1 MPTLTIAKNDYKV
14 TKGNIVKMY
23 DKATKDEIYHGADWY
38 VNAFNYAKI
47 LESDLDYQISFKK
60 IVGVIAALSPRNDW
74 NRNKFDAYQ
83 ICKDFLNKKYYQ
95 LNLFGYQE
103 LLKTKVCTFGINKGK
118 AIKILL
124 SDDKDIESILKG
136 LKTINFYRCIIGDNN
151 AICIDGHA
159 FSIACNEVRNL
170 ASIPPISPKNYKILQ
185 TEYKLATTF
194 INKKYNLSLKVS
206 DIQAITW
213 VTYKRINNK

>member
-23 DKATKDEIYHGADWY
+23 DKATKDEFYHGADWY

-74 NRNKFDAYQ
+74 NRNKIDASQ

-103 LLKTKVCTFGINKGK
+103 LLKTKVCTFGTNKAK
-118 AIKILL
+118 AIK
-124 SDDKDIESILKG
+124 
-136 LKTINFYRCIIGDNN
+136 
-151 AICIDGHA
+151 
-159 FSIACNEVRNL
+159 NL
-170 ASIPPISPKNYKILQ
+170 
-185 TEYKLATTF
+185 
-194 INKKYNLSLKVS
+194 
-206 DIQAITW
+206 
-213 VTYKRINNK
+213 

>member
-23 DKATKDEIYHGADWY
+23 ETANQNEYWQGVDWY
-38 VNAFNYAKI
+38 IDAHNFTKV
-47 LESDLDYQISFKK
+47 LESDLDYQISYKK
-60 IVGVIAALSPRNDW
+60 IAGVIAALSPRNDW
-74 NRNKFDAYQ
+74 NRNKIDAKN
-83 ICKDFLNKKYYQ
+83 ICESFI
-95 LNLFGYQE
+95 NLRSVDDV
-103 LLKTKVCTFGINKGK
+103 KVCTFNANKDK
-118 AIKILL
+118 ALKILL

-136 LKTINFYRCIIGDNN
+136 LKTVNFYRCIIGDHN

-185 TEYKLATTF
+185 TEYKSATTF

-206 DIQAITW
+206 DVQAITW
-213 VTYKRINNK
+213 VTYKRVNNK